1 MMPGELRKSP
11 LLSTALLYSANC
23 IQLQQ
28 KYVFG
33 FKANYQCESINS
45 EILERNRILNNYT
58 HTFLQRNMIL

>member
-11 LLSTALLYSANC
+11 LLSTALPYSANC

-45 EILERNRILNNYT
+45 EILET
-58 HTFLQRNMIL
+58 EF